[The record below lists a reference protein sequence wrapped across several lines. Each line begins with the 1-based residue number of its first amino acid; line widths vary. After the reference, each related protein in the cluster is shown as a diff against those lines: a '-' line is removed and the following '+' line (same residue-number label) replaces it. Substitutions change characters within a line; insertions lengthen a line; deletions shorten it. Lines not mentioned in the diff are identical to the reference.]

1 VNQHQFVPIYLPV
14 SAYLSA
20 SPLLVDAASLATLSQ
35 YEVSVTKG
43 VTKSFRASWIW
54 FQCFTSLKSYY

>member
-20 SPLLVDAASLATLSQ
+20 SPLLVDAASLATL
-35 YEVSVTKG
+35 
-43 VTKSFRASWIW
+43 
-54 FQCFTSLKSYY
+54 